1 MTTDTHADTHIDTAP
16 APAPVAVLGLGL
28 MGHAL
33 AAALLRAGH
42 PTTVWN
48 RTAAKAD
55 GLVAAGAVRAETPAA
70 AVAAAPLVI
79 ACVTD
84 YDALHAFLDP
94 VDPAALGGRTL
105 VNLTSGTSAQA
116 RDTAAWA
123 AGRGLTYL
131 DGAIMATPQAIGTAE
146 TAIALSGPRDAYDR
160 HTPALRSL
168 AGDTPYL
175 GADQGLT
182 SLYEMAMVGVMWS
195 LLNGWLQGA
204 ALVGTAGVSAAEFT
218 AVAAKGLPA
227 VLDWLPGYAK
237 QIDTGTFPPDDA
249 TLDTHRVSMAHL
261 VQESESLGVNAEFP
275 ALIKSLADRAAAAGH
290 GGEGYPVMI
299 EEFRRPAARPA

>member
-1 MTTDTHADTHIDTAP
+1 MTTSTQAETTA

-55 GLVAAGAVRAETPAA
+55 DLVAAGAVRADTPAA

-84 YDALHAFLDP
+84 YDALHTFLDP

-105 VNLTSGTSAQA
+105 VNLTTGTSAQA

-131 DGAIMATPQAIGTAE
+131 DGAIMATPQGIGTAE
-146 TAIALSGPRDAYDR
+146 ITIVVSGPRAEFDR

-175 GADQGLT
+175 GADHGLT
-182 SLYEMAMVGVMWS
+182 SLYEMAIVGLMWS
-195 LLNGWLQGA
+195 ILNGWLQGA
-204 ALVGTAGVSAAEFT
+204 ALLGTAGVSVADYT
-218 AVAAKGLPA
+218 AIAAKGIQTVA
-227 VLDWLPGYAK
+227 DWLPGYAG
-237 QIDTGTFPPDDA
+237 QIDTGVFPPDDA
-249 TLDTHRVSMAHL
+249 TLDIHRAAMAHL

-299 EEFRRPAARPA
+299 EEFRRPAPRPA

>member
-1 MTTDTHADTHIDTAP
+1 MTTDKHP
-16 APAPVAVLGLGL
+16 ENAPAPVAVLGLGL

-55 GLVAAGAVRAETPAA
+55 DLVAEGAVRAGTPAA

-94 VDPAALGGRTL
+94 VEESALRGRTL
-105 VNLTSGTSAQA
+105 VNLTSGTSVQA

-123 AGRGLTYL
+123 AERGLAYL

-146 TAIALSGPRDAYDR
+146 VAIAVSGPRAEFDR

-182 SLYEMAMVGVMWS
+182 ALHEMAMVGLMWS
-195 LLNGWLQGA
+195 FLNGWLHGA

-218 AVAAKGLPA
+218 AVASKAVPA
-227 VLDWLPGYAK
+227 VAGWLPGYAK

-290 GGEGYPVMI
+290 GEEGYPVMI
-299 EEFRRPAARPA
+299 EEFRRPAAKPE

>member
-1 MTTDTHADTHIDTAP
+1 MTTDTHAENAP
-16 APAPVAVLGLGL
+16 VPVAVLGLGL

-55 GLVAAGAVRAETPAA
+55 DLVAAGAVRAGTPAA

-84 YDALHAFLDP
+84 YGALHTFLDP
-94 VDPAALGGRTL
+94 VEDAALRGRTL
-105 VNLTSGTSAQA
+105 VNLTTGTSAQA
-116 RDTAAWA
+116 RETAAWA

-131 DGAIMATPQAIGTAE
+131 DGAIMATPPAIGTADA
-146 TAIALSGPRDAYDR
+146 TIVVSGPRADFDR
-160 HTPALRSL
+160 HAPALHAL

-175 GADQGLT
+175 GADHGLT
-182 SLYEMAMVGVMWS
+182 ALYEMAVVGLMWS
-195 LLNGWLQGA
+195 ILNGWLQGA
-204 ALVGTAGVSAAEFT
+204 ALLGTAGVSAAEYT
-218 AVAAKGLPA
+218 AVAAKGVPT
-227 VLDWLPGYAK
+227 VTGWLPGYAK
-237 QIDTGTFPPDDA
+237 QIDSGTFPADDA
-249 TLDTHRVSMAHL
+249 TLDVHRAAMAHL

>member
-1 MTTDTHADTHIDTAP
+1 MTTDTHAGTA

-55 GLVAAGAVRAETPAA
+55 DLVAAGAVRAETPAA

-94 VDPAALGGRTL
+94 VYPDALRGRTL
-105 VNLTSGTSAQA
+105 VNLTSGSSAQA

-123 AGRGLTYL
+123 GGRGLTYL
-131 DGAIMATPQAIGTAE
+131 DGAIMANPSAIGTGEA
-146 TAIALSGPRDAYDR
+146 TIVVSGPRAEFDR
-160 HTPALRSL
+160 YAPALRAL
-168 AGDTPYL
+168 AGDIPYL
-175 GADQGLT
+175 GADRGLT
-182 SLYEMAMVGVMWS
+182 ALHEMAVVSLMWS
-195 LLNGWLQGA
+195 LLNGWLHGA
-204 ALVGTAGVSAAEFT
+204 ALVGTAGVSAVEYA
-218 AVAAKGLPA
+218 AVAEKGMRA
-227 VLDWLPGYAK
+227 VLGWLPGYAE
-237 QIDTGTFPPDDA
+237 QIDTGTFPTDDA
-249 TLDTHRVSMAHL
+249 TLDTHRAAMAHL

>member
-1 MTTDTHADTHIDTAP
+1 MTTDKHPENAP
-16 APAPVAVLGLGL
+16 EPASAPVAVLGLGL

-48 RTAAKAD
+48 RTPGKAD
-55 GLVAAGAVRAETPAA
+55 DLVAEGAVRAGTPAE

-94 VDPAALGGRTL
+94 VEEAALRGRTL
-105 VNLTSGTSAQA
+105 VNLTTGTSAQA

-131 DGAIMATPQAIGTAE
+131 DGGIMAVPPDIGTAAA
-146 TAIALSGPRDAYDR
+146 TIAVSGPRADFDR
-160 HTPALRSL
+160 HAPALRGL
-168 AGDTPYL
+168 GGDVLHL
-175 GADQGLT
+175 GADQGRT
-182 SLYEMAMVGVMWS
+182 ALYEMAVVGLMWS
-195 LLNGWLQGA
+195 MLNGWLHGA
-204 ALVGTAGVSAAEFT
+204 ALLGTAGVSAAEYT
-218 AVAAKGLPA
+218 EIASKGIPAVAG
-227 VLDWLPGYAK
+227 WLPGYAK
-237 QIDTGTFPPDDA
+237 QIDAGAFPPDDA
-249 TLDTHRVSMAHL
+249 TLDIHRVSMAHL

-275 ALIKSLADRAAAAGH
+275 ALIKAFADRAAAAGH

-299 EEFRRPAARPA
+299 GEFRRPAAKPQ